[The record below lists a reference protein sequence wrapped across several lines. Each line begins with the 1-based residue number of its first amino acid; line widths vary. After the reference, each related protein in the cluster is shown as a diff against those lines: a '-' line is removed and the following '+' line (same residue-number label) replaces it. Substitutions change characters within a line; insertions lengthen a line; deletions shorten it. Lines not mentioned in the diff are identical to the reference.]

1 MHRDKIKNELIEKIL
16 EKEWEYFSSLNNIGG
31 RAACQDNREEFTIMR
46 KSQWLTFNL
55 KTLESYWEDL
65 NSKQNPLFVK
75 YARMMK
81 DTMPDEY
88 EKMKDILENISLEK
102 KALVN
107 KIMLIY
113 MEWEEEFFSLFPIY
127 ASMGRPLY
135 TFQDDIEDTSIETYL
150 RGELYS
156 YSEKTLTLYFDY
168 VNEMYIKNKNLA
180 IENMD
185 NIARMQNFKDSKE
198 VENYY
203 RNKNGVL

>member
-16 EKEWEYFSSLNNIGG
+16 EKEWEYFSNLNNIGG

-81 DTMPDEY
+81 DTMQDEY
-88 EKMKDILENISLEK
+88 EKLKDILENISLEK
-102 KALVN
+102 RALVN

-203 RNKNGVL
+203 RNKNEML